1 MQSNFLKMQMPLESQ
16 KTLVLPLF
24 MLLIICGQVT
34 QMLIP
39 LSIVP
44 FLQSIVVK
52 IKEENIFDNA
62 SKKLKTNK

>member
-52 IKEENIFDNA
+52 IKKENIFDNA